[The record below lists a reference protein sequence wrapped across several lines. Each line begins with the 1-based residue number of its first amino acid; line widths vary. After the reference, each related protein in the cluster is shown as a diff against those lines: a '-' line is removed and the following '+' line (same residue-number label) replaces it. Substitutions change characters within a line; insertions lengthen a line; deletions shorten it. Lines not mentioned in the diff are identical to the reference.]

1 MRAASTKPS
10 GAVGCGCSLCN
21 GASGLGTPLC
31 AGERGV
37 EGAGISRGARFVI
50 GASARPE
57 CGRPLQNLLV
67 RLVAGFV
74 EAVSSRAFRDET
86 GRFLSVVN
94 VNRNAQHSI
103 YIWFI

>member
-67 RLVAGFV
+67 RLVAV
-74 EAVSSRAFRDET
+74 VLYAMALLVSERLYVQGSVGWKGREYPVGRD
-86 GRFLSVVN
+86 L
-94 VNRNAQHSI
+94 
-103 YIWFI
+103 